1 MTDTTTPA
9 WLTIVGIG
17 EDGLDGLSPAARRA
31 IDQAELLVGGRRHL
45 TLAGVSEARSLAWPS
60 PLHGAFP
67 TILARRGR
75 PVVVLASGDPFYH
88 GVGSLI
94 AALVPAEEMTVLP
107 APSSYAL
114 AAACLGWAGQDCIRV
129 SLHGRRIETVL
140 PHLAPGARLFALS
153 WDGDTPARLAALLL
167 ARGMGD
173 SRLTV
178 LEALG
183 GPRQRRRSA
192 LARDFDLAGIDPL
205 NLIAVEVVAD
215 ADARLLPRAP
225 GLPDDWFEH
234 DGQITKREVRALTL
248 SALAPRR
255 GGRLWDVG
263 AGSGSVAIEWMLA
276 DPACSAIAIE
286 ENADRAAR
294 LARNAAAFGVP
305 DLAVVTGKAPA
316 ALAGLPSPDAIFVGG
331 GAGDAGVMAACLEGL
346 KPGGRLVINAVT
358 VETQTDLI
366 ARQARLGGDLVQISL
381 SRLDRLG
388 SFHALRPA
396 LPILQWTWEKR

>member
-1 MTDTTTPA
+1 M
-9 WLTIVGIG
+9 
-17 EDGLDGLSPAARRA
+17 
-31 IDQAELLVGGRRHL
+31 
-45 TLAGVSEARSLAWPS
+45 
-60 PLHGAFP
+60 
-67 TILARRGR
+67 
-75 PVVVLASGDPFYH
+75 
-88 GVGSLI
+88 
-94 AALVPAEEMTVLP
+94 
-107 APSSYAL
+107 
-114 AAACLGWAGQDCIRV
+114 
-129 SLHGRRIETVL
+129 
-140 PHLAPGARLFALS
+140 
-153 WDGDTPARLAALLL
+153 
-167 ARGMGD
+167 
-173 SRLTV
+173 
-178 LEALG
+178 
-183 GPRQRRRSA
+183 
-192 LARDFDLAGIDPL
+192 
-205 NLIAVEVVAD
+205 VAD

-294 LARNAAAFGVP
+294 LPRNAAAFGVP

-316 ALAGLPSPDAIFVGG
+316 ALAGLPSPDAIFIGG

-358 VETQTDLI
+358 VEIQTDLI